1 MAQDKFG
8 LYDPRFERDACGVG
22 LAANIGGAKSHEVIE
37 NGLKIL
43 VNLAHRG
50 ACGCD
55 PATGDG
61 AGALIQI
68 PHAFLSEECAGLGF
82 TLPAPGEY
90 GVGMVFLPPDAEGRK
105 ACEAIVEK
113 AVADEGQRLLGW
125 RDVPVDDSEIG
136 YIARDSQ
143 PLIRQ
148 VFVGRGSE
156 VVDEA
161 HFERKLYVIRK
172 VIERAINGLDA
183 ESRRHFYIPSL
194 YSNRIVYKG
203 LLMGTQ
209 LEGFYP
215 DLTDPRVVSA
225 FAMVHARFSTNT
237 LGSWRLAHPYRLI
250 CHNGEINT
258 LRGNINWMTARQ
270 ALFSSP
276 DFGDDMS
283 KLFPIITPG
292 ASDTATFDNALELLL
307 ATGRSL
313 PHALMMMIPE
323 ATGEYVEMDQVKR
336 DFYEYHSSF
345 MEPWDG
351 PALIAATDGHRI
363 GVVLDRNGLRPCRYL
378 VTTDDLLVMASETG
392 VLEVPPE
399 KVRFKERIRPG
410 RMFLLDTDEA
420 RIIGDA
426 ELKAGLSTR
435 KPYGQWL
442 ADNRVTLDMLPEPDK
457 VEKPDMDTLVKR
469 QRAFGYTNEDVNIL
483 MEPMAVNGQEPVGS
497 MGNDTPLAVLSGRP
511 HLLFNYFKQL
521 FAQVS
526 NPPLDAIREE
536 LVTSLEAFIGSEQNL
551 FEETPEHCH
560 QLRLQQP
567 ILTNAELGEGAKH
580 RPRRYAGDHLL
591 NPVRYPGRAGRA
603 GEGRGRPLPPGVG
616 GREGRREHNRAFG
629 PGR

>member
-22 LAANIGGAKSHEVIE
+22 LAANISGAKSHEVIK

-68 PHAFLSEECAGLGF
+68 PHEFLSEECAKLGF

-90 GVGMVFLPPDAEGRK
+90 GVGMVFLPPDAERRE

-143 PLIRQ
+143 PRIRQ
-148 VFVGRGSE
+148 VFVARGSE
-156 VVDEA
+156 VKDEP

-172 VIERAINGLDA
+172 VVERAVDDLDA

-258 LRGNINWMTARQ
+258 LRGNINWMTARE
-270 ALFSSP
+270 AMFSSP

-283 KLFPIITPG
+283 KLFPITTPG
-292 ASDTATFDNALELLL
+292 ASDTAIFDNALELLL

-323 ATGEYVEMDQVKR
+323 ATGEHVEIDQVKR

-399 KVRFKERIRPG
+399 KIRFKERIRPG

-457 VEKPDMDTLVKR
+457 VEKPDMDTLIKR
-469 QRAFGYTNEDVNIL
+469 QRAFGYTNEDLNIL

-497 MGNDTPLAVLSGRP
+497 MGNDTPLAVLSDRP
-511 HLLFNYFKQL
+511 NLLFNYFKQL

-567 ILTNAELGEGAKH
+567 ILTNAELEKVRNISYGNMRATTCSTLFDTQ
-580 RPRRYAGDHLL
+580 AGSGL
-591 NPVRYPGRAGRA
+591 AGK
-603 GEGRGRPLPPGVG
+603 
-616 GREGRREHNRAFG
+616 G
-629 PGR
+629 PGRPVQAGL